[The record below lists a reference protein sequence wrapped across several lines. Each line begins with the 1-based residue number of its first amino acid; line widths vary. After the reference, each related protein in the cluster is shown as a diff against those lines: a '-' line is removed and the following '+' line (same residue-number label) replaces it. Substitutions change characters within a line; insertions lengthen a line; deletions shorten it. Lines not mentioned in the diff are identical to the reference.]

1 MLNEKIYPLVKESIL
16 SDRNMK
22 AGNVSEVKIS
32 KAFIELT
39 IEDNADKIK
48 IKRETKENLKT
59 YWNITMMN
67 NEHIA
72 EFVKDNHITFTE
84 FRKEFEDL
92 TKDIHG
98 DLDLE
103 NCVEEALKNLA
114 EQKITSNISRS
125 EKRNNSNKKAEEI
138 HGKDSEPLTLP
149 EGKTNEPLTLT
160 DGRSEEEIPEAE
172 KVDEIEEAE
181 EVTGDPREEF
191 LTAEEIKETQGEKQY
206 SEEEKKELVL
216 NFIEEKAPFTYKVG
230 DIADNIGIDS
240 TEITEI
246 TLSLLKENKI
256 IMEKKGRS
264 GKQGIYGSILVVT
277 EA

>member
-59 YWNITMMN
+59 YWNLTMMN

-72 EFVKDNHITFTE
+72 SFVQDNHITFTE
-84 FRKEFEDL
+84 FRKEFEEL

-98 DLDLE
+98 ELDLE

-114 EQKITSNISRS
+114 DQKITSNISRS
-125 EKRNNSNKKAEEI
+125 DKRHNSNKKHEEI
-138 HGKDSEPLTLP
+138 HGDSEPLALP
-149 EGKTNEPLTLT
+149 DGKEGEEEVILLP
-160 DGRSEEEIPEAE
+160 DGRKTE
-172 KVDEIEEAE
+172 EIEEAE
-181 EVTGDPREEF
+181 IITGDPEEEF
-191 LTAEEIKETQGEKQY
+191 LTDEEKKAIQGEAEEQP
-206 SEEEKKELVL
+206 EEEKKELIL
-216 NFIEEKAPFTYKVG
+216 NFIEEKGEFKYKAGEVAESTG
-230 DIADNIGIDS
+230 IETADC
-240 TEITEI
+240 TRITINLIE
-246 TLSLLKENKI
+246 ENKI
-256 IMEKKGRS
+256 KMKKKGKS
-264 GKQGIYGSILVVT
+264 GENGIYGSLLVVT

>member
-59 YWNITMMN
+59 YWNLTMMN

-72 EFVKDNHITFTE
+72 SFVQDNHITFTE
-84 FRKEFEDL
+84 FRKEFEEL

-98 DLDLE
+98 ELDLE

-114 EQKITSNISRS
+114 DQKITSNISRS
-125 EKRNNSNKKAEEI
+125 DKRHNSNKKHEEI
-138 HGKDSEPLTLP
+138 HGDSEPLALP
-149 EGKTNEPLTLT
+149 DGKEG
-160 DGRSEEEIPEAE
+160 EEEVILLPNGRKTE
-172 KVDEIEEAE
+172 EIEEAE
-181 EVTGDPREEF
+181 IITGDTKEEF
-191 LTAEEIKETQGEKQY
+191 LTEEEIKETQGEKEQ
-206 SEEEKKELVL
+206 SEEEKKELIL
-216 NFIEEKAPFTYKVG
+216 NLIVEKGEYKYKATEISEITGIDVSEITGITLNLIEEYK
-230 DIADNIGIDS
+230 I
-240 TEITEI
+240 
-246 TLSLLKENKI
+246 L
-256 IMEKKGRS
+256 MQKKGKS
-264 GKQGIYGSILVVT
+264 GKNGIYGAILVPIIQ
-277 EA
+277 A